1 MNSNH
6 TETGGSDFLQ
16 FCGRVWTSVFV
27 SSSTG
32 DWDAQEACINCAKKV
47 QKV

>member
-6 TETGGSDFLQ
+6 TETGGSDFLWV
-16 FCGRVWTSVFV
+16 CGRVWTSVFV
-27 SSSTG
+27 SSPTG
-32 DWDAQEACINCAKKV
+32 DWDAQPACINSVQKV

>member
-6 TETGGSDFLQ
+6 TGTGGSDVLLV
-16 FCGRVWTSVFV
+16 CGRVWASVFV

-32 DWDAQEACINCAKKV
+32 DWDVQQACINSV
-47 QKV
+47 